1 MALGL
6 PIPRRGRRVGLCITD
21 RALHAVEVAEP
32 GPRLVRRAVA
42 PLPPGVVVDGSV
54 REREPF
60 AQVCRALWSEGRWST
75 RSVVASLGSQDAVV
89 RMAELPPLARRD
101 VHGALRFELA
111 DLLPFS
117 VDDAAIDSVE
127 LGRSADD
134 VDGQVVRHLVVAA
147 RSTSV
152 EALAGALRSAGLR
165 PRAFD
170 LAAFAAV
177 RLDLL
182 GAARSSGRGHAAGDR
197 PAVPTAVVLEGDGV
211 LTIAVHVGGQV
222 HFARTLHLDQSID
235 QELSAVIE
243 AELSAIDVHRTG
255 GHAGAPGA
263 RTDPVSEAVTAT
275 LEHVRTTDP
284 EAAPRVVHVLG
295 TSASAG
301 GLAQAIDE
309 RTGLPTH
316 VRNLPWEE
324 TDPLRG
330 ADLLA
335 AGHAVHVVDPAH
347 GPPWPRLGQVSR
359 ANSARDLRRRAVAV
373 TAAIGLGAVAGTILA
388 GPDPAPVA
396 AEADALQSDVDDMT
410 AQLSALE
417 EQDAQATELAQLER
431 LVEEVEATTVRWPA
445 ILAAIE
451 AGRPDGSSLLAIEAT
466 GGDEAAEEPGA
477 LRLTIESADT
487 TAVEPWLAL
496 LGGID
501 GLSDPWL
508 EVASATDSAQAG
520 GPATFTVRA
529 EVTTAAGESPG

>member
-1 MALGL
+1 MAFGP

-21 RALHAVEVAEP
+21 RALHAVELREP
-32 GPRLVRRAVA
+32 GRRLPHRGTQ
-42 PLPPGVVVDGSV
+42 PLAPGVVVDGSV

-60 AQVCRALWSEGRWST
+60 AQACRELWHAARWST

-111 DLLPFS
+111 DLLPFP
-117 VDDAAIDSVE
+117 VEDAAIDSVE
-127 LGRSADD
+127 LGRSSDD
-134 VDGQVVRHLVVAA
+134 AGGQVVRHLVVAA
-147 RSTSV
+147 RAASV
-152 EALAGALRSAGLR
+152 EALSGALRTAGLR

-182 GAARSSGRGHAAGDR
+182 GTTRDGGRGDDSGDR

-222 HFARTLHLDQSID
+222 HFARTLYLDQSID

-243 AELSAIDVHRTG
+243 AELSAIDVHRSG
-255 GHAGAPGA
+255 SHGPGPSA

-284 EAAPRVVHVLG
+284 DAAPRVVHVLG
-295 TSASAG
+295 DPDGAG
-301 GLAQAIDE
+301 SLAQAIDE

-316 VRNLPWEE
+316 VRAVPWDE

-335 AGHAVHVVDPAH
+335 AGHAVHVVEASH
-347 GPPWPRLGQVSR
+347 GPSWPRLGQVSR
-359 ANSARDLRRRAVAV
+359 ANSARDLRRRAVTV
-373 TAAIGLGAVAGTILA
+373 TAAVGLGALACTILV
-388 GPDPAPVA
+388 GPDPAPVRE
-396 AEADALQSDVDDMT
+396 EADALQGSVDTMT
-410 AQLSALE
+410 ARLADLE
-417 EQDAQATELAQLER
+417 EEDAQATELAQLGR
-431 LVEEVEATTVRWPA
+431 LVEEVEDTAVGWPGMLTA
-445 ILAAIE
+445 ID
-451 AGRPDGSSLLAIEAT
+451 AGRPEGSTLLSIEAT
-466 GGDEAAEEPGA
+466 EGDEAADEPGV
-477 LRLTIESADT
+477 LRLTVQAADT
-487 TAVEPWLAL
+487 SAVEPWLVL
-496 LGGID
+496 LGDIE

-508 EVASATDSAQAG
+508 EVASASDAAQAG

-529 EVTTAAGESPG
+529 DVQPPDGESPG